1 MFVAASFSSNVS
13 TSLFVYSG
21 ALSSSLGT
29 FFIGTGSISIN
40 HEQSLESRLEN
51 L

>member
-29 FFIGTGSISIN
+29 FFIGTGSILCGLDSFDGI
-40 HEQSLESRLEN
+40 
-51 L
+51 